1 MAWTAREGGNYS
13 LEDVL
18 SQPLRLAL
26 TFVCRVPATGS
37 EESAFSSLSLSAHA
51 CVLSAFST
59 PTSEIVHQGFMW
71 AVGVLNPG
79 QLAAGE
85 FCIYKHPH
93 PISLPYTHSSSL
105 CSSGPVSAL
114 LPPFPSTT
122 DSPLSYRTFFCP
134 TTTTC
139 KSPPTALCHGGCF
152 RLVLGIQSRTSH
164 T

>member
-18 SQPLRLAL
+18 SQSLRLAL

-37 EESAFSSLSLSAHA
+37 EGSAFSSLSLSAHA

-93 PISLPYTHSSSL
+93 PISLPHTHSSSL

-114 LPPFPSTT
+114 LPPFPSTQT
-122 DSPLSYRTFFCP
+122 APCLLEPFSAPPL
-134 TTTTC
+134 
-139 KSPPTALCHGGCF
+139 PPASLPQLYAMADVFAWCWG
-152 RLVLGIQSRTSH
+152 
-164 T
+164 